1 MEMTLDRIGR
11 LMKILGLTDAAIL
24 AHLAALLCAGGTLA
38 LGRSSRCIGIVVA
51 HRTAIPGLQDAVHH
65 YALAALEATVHK
77 IIVANGNADLHP
89 GTLDLVVLAVGHGER
104 RGVEAV
110 HVQQQRVEGGH
121 GAAGAVTDERSAQIT
136 AGLGGAANIRD
147 VDCCATRLRVTVH
160 DGSKVDDALLK
171 ATGAAGVIKRGE
183 GVQVVYGPQVNVIK
197 TDLEAY
203 LAALPTQAEETTAD
217 TVAASVSEESIDCEP
232 ARTIVLGSPL
242 AGEALSITACPDEVF
257 AGKMMGDGA
266 CIVPATGEL
275 VSPCDATVS
284 FVFET
289 KHAVGLALE
298 DGTELLCHVGIDTV
312 KLGGK
317 GFTAHVAA
325 GDMVKRGDKLLTF
338 DLDLIRASAPS
349 ISTPVLVTSVDEQ
362 HKVRQLAF
370 GRVDQGDDLLA
381 VDVYEV

>member
-1 MEMTLDRIGR
+1 M
-11 LMKILGLTDAAIL
+11 
-24 AHLAALLCAGGTLA
+24 
-38 LGRSSRCIGIVVA
+38 
-51 HRTAIPGLQDAVHH
+51 
-65 YALAALEATVHK
+65 
-77 IIVANGNADLHP
+77 
-89 GTLDLVVLAVGHGER
+89 
-104 RGVEAV
+104 
-110 HVQQQRVEGGH
+110 
-121 GAAGAVTDERSAQIT
+121 
-136 AGLGGAANIRD
+136 
-147 VDCCATRLRVTVH
+147 
-160 DGSKVDDALLK
+160 
-171 ATGAAGVIKRGE
+171 
-183 GVQVVYGPQVNVIK
+183 QVVYGPQVNVIK

-217 TVAASVSEESIDCEP
+217 TVAASVSEEPIEREP

-312 KLGGK
+312 KLGGE